1 MNPSPDLY
9 MEYYSDYDFQDNNG
23 EENYDHIGDIE
34 QLVNIFL
41 FLDCVLTI
49 ASMCKEN
56 YFRCF

>member
-34 QLVNIFL
+34 QLVNIF
-41 FLDCVLTI
+41 I
-49 ASMCKEN
+49 HK
-56 YFRCF
+56 

>member
-34 QLVNIFL
+34 QLVNIVF
-41 FLDCVLTI
+41 FLDCI

-56 YFRCF
+56 CFRYY